1 MAASAAAASPMARL
15 LLPPTDL
22 GGCIHLGVERDTRGC
37 ALADRERFNHYP
49 ATPLPAISWIF
60 TGELH
65 LARAEGPEASP
76 PGSPLP
82 RLMFS
87 GAQRSPSSSWSPGEV
102 HAMTVSF
109 YPDALRQ
116 LAGIDIEPFRDR
128 LVPLLEVAPEALCAR
143 LAEVA
148 IDDGR
153 APFERLQDAL
163 RPLWRGRAGGL
174 AWPTL
179 RGWVRSTAV
188 RAAFTPTGAGLR
200 RAQRRFRDWTGQSH
214 RDLLLFART
223 EQAMALASALPP
235 DQSPHLAS
243 LAADAGFADQS
254 HLGREVRRV
263 SGLPPGQ
270 LGERMRND
278 PGFWF
283 YRLLGDHLAQDRDD
297 PGR

>member
-1 MAASAAAASPMARL
+1 MSRL
-15 LLPPTDL
+15 LLPSADL

-37 ALADRERFNHYP
+37 ALGDRERFNHYP

-60 TGELH
+60 AGELH
-65 LARAEGPEASP
+65 LAPAGGLAAPPAHAPHDSPMGP
-76 PGSPLP
+76 PLP

-87 GAQRSPSSSWSPGEV
+87 GAQRHPSSSWSPGEV
-102 HAMTVSF
+102 HALTVSF
-109 YPDALRQ
+109 YPDALRL
-116 LAGIDIEPFRDR
+116 LAGIDVEPCMDR
-128 LVPLLEVAPEALCAR
+128 LVPLHEVAPASLCER
-143 LAEVA
+143 LALVA
-148 IDDGR
+148 IEDGR
-153 APFERLQDAL
+153 SPFQRLEDAL
-163 RPLWRGRAGGL
+163 RPLWRGSPGGL

-214 RDLLLFART
+214 RDLQLFARA
-223 EQAMALASALPP
+223 EEAMALASALPP

-254 HLGREVRRV
+254 HLGRDVRRV
-263 SGLPPGQ
+263 SGLPPGR
-270 LGERMRND
+270 LGERMRSD

-283 YRLLGDHLAQDRDD
+283 YRLLGEHLARDRSE